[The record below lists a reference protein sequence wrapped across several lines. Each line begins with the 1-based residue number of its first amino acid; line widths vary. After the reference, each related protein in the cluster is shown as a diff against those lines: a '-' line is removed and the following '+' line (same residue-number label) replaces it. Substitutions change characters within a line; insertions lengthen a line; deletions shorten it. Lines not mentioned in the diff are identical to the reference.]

1 MKNRKLTKAALYD
14 AISEQGILLP
24 KIKSSIC
31 NMQYLIRVKNCVEY
45 CPKAHEVLDLI
56 CMNPPKKMILL
67 YFIQEELSRRGD
79 HRAMTFDE
87 KHMPDV
93 DWCLHAVSALNPQH
107 FIFRPGYYPEKSQI
121 GRRGVRYILKAED
134 FIFLDPV
141 QKVPSFSKI
150 YLNGADCAKGS
161 DMRNELYG
169 GQNARNVSFQ
179 HFGEKVIIDHRSSA
193 D

>member
-79 HRAMTFDE
+79 HLAM
-87 KHMPDV
+87 
-93 DWCLHAVSALNPQH
+93 QH
-107 FIFRPGYYPEKSQI
+107 FTSPSPTPNPTHTRTRTLSQH
-121 GRRGVRYILKAED
+121 
-134 FIFLDPV
+134 
-141 QKVPSFSKI
+141 SH
-150 YLNGADCAKGS
+150 S
-161 DMRNELYG
+161 DT
-169 GQNARNVSFQ
+169 
-179 HFGEKVIIDHRSSA
+179 
-193 D
+193 

>member
-1 MKNRKLTKAALYD
+1 MKNRKLTKAAMYD

-93 DWCLHAVSALNPQH
+93 DVSPSSLCSEPSALHFQTWLLSRKKPNRPQ
-107 FIFRPGYYPEKSQI
+107 RSQI
-121 GRRGVRYILKAED
+121 H
-134 FIFLDPV
+134 
-141 QKVPSFSKI
+141 S
-150 YLNGADCAKGS
+150 
-161 DMRNELYG
+161 
-169 GQNARNVSFQ
+169 
-179 HFGEKVIIDHRSSA
+179 
-193 D
+193 